1 MKFLGLVVR
10 CANEPYVREFVTY
23 YLNEG
28 VNEIHILD
36 DKSEDSIYKG
46 VELPNVF
53 IHKNYRLDLI
63 PNQRYNAYYP
73 TIQHKFKWLIVCDMD
88 EFITTKRTQGTIKQ
102 ELETTFKDCDC
113 IKIPWVMMSCGSI
126 QKNPP
131 SLLQTNI
138 QRWNHNKTHTGSPYI
153 KFGCR
158 YYVMRVKCI
167 FNPAKFNSI
176 TPHMPM
182 HPISNDLIIVD
193 GIENKQQLLNAG
205 YNNLREHHIHIA
217 HLACYHYRIVSVE
230 QCLNKI
236 KYNDMYKQYTLNDL
250 LSYDFPELVDETLK
264 IKSKLSGYIP

>member
-1 MKFLGLVVR
+1 
-10 CANEPYVREFVTY
+10 
-23 YLNEG
+23 
-28 VNEIHILD
+28 
-36 DKSEDSIYKG
+36 
-46 VELPNVF
+46 
-53 IHKNYRLDLI
+53 
-63 PNQRYNAYYP
+63 
-73 TIQHKFKWLIVCDMD
+73 
-88 EFITTKRTQGTIKQ
+88 
-102 ELETTFKDCDC
+102 
-113 IKIPWVMMSCGSI
+113 MSCGSI